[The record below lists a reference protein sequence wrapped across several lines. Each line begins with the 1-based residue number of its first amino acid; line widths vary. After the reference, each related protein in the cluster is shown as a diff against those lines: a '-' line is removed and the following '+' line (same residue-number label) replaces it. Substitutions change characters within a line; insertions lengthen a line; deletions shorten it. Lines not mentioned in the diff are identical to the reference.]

1 MIVTFFIGDF
11 YGFIRLLCSRVNGK
25 HLYSDQKKKNI
36 FWENMKLGIQFFKD
50 VNISLLLVRTVINAT
65 NGAKMDSFFTYREIV
80 LDLII

>member
-1 MIVTFFIGDF
+1 M
-11 YGFIRLLCSRVNGK
+11 VNIYTAIK
-25 HLYSDQKKKNI
+25 RKNK